1 MEVKTENL
9 TSKIFNE
16 AFMKNIS
23 PTVVENSMTYT
34 ECRELIA
41 TLFAEDKTTGPIQS
55 PAMLNY
61 TKMNIARMRRLD
73 KTTRLSPET
82 LEKLEKIDKPQLWLV
97 LTEAWCGDAAQIV
110 PVMNKMAEVQPN
122 ITLRFILRD
131 ENLEVMDAFLT
142 NGGRSI
148 PKLIVTVGEDNEVI
162 KDWGPRPSE
171 VQEIVTLSKTE
182 LAAIED
188 DESRKI
194 HTQAEKYNVQKWY
207 AADKTKQIQEEIL
220 S

>member
-1 MEVKTENL
+1 
-9 TSKIFNE
+9 
-16 AFMKNIS
+16 MKNIS
-23 PTVVENSMTYT
+23 PKVIENSMNYT
-34 ECRELIA
+34 EYRDLIN
-41 TLFAEDKTTGPIQS
+41 TLFAEGKTTGPIQS

-82 LEKLEKIDKPQLWLV
+82 LEKLEKIDQAQLWLV
-97 LTEAWCGDAAQIV
+97 ITEAWCGDAAQIV

-142 NGGRSI
+142 NGARSI

-162 KDWGPRPSE
+162 RNWGPRPSE
-171 VQEIVTLSKTE
+171 VQEIVTFSKKE

-188 DESRKI
+188 EESRKI

-207 AADKTKQIQEEIL
+207 AGDKTKQIQKEIL
-220 S
+220 V

>member
-1 MEVKTENL
+1 
-9 TSKIFNE
+9 
-16 AFMKNIS
+16 MKNIS
-23 PTVVENSMTYT
+23 AAVIENSMSYT
-34 ECRELIA
+34 EYRDLIT

-82 LEKLEKIDKPQLWLV
+82 LEKLEKIDQAQLWLV
-97 LTEAWCGDAAQIV
+97 ITEAWCGDAAQIV

-148 PKLIVTVGEDNEVI
+148 PKLIVTIGEDNEVV
-162 KDWGPRPSE
+162 KSWGPRPSE
-171 VQEIVTLSKTE
+171 VQEIVTLSKKE

-188 DESRKI
+188 EESRKI

-207 AADKTKQIQEEIL
+207 AGDKTRQIQEEIL
-220 S
+220 A

>member
-1 MEVKTENL
+1 
-9 TSKIFNE
+9 
-16 AFMKNIS
+16 MKNIS
-23 PTVVENSMTYT
+23 PKVVENSMTYT
-34 ECRELIA
+34 EYRDLIN

-82 LEKLEKIDKPQLWLV
+82 LEKLEKIDRPQLWLV
-97 LTEAWCGDAAQIV
+97 ITEAWCGDAAQIV
-110 PVMNKMAEVQPN
+110 PVMNKMAEVQKN

-131 ENLEVMDAFLT
+131 ENLEIIDAFLT
-142 NGGRSI
+142 KGGRSI
-148 PKLIVTVGEDNEVI
+148 PKLIVTKGEDNEVV
-162 KDWGPRPSE
+162 KSWGPRPTE
-171 VQEIVTLSKTE
+171 VQEIVTLSKKE

-188 DESRKI
+188 AESRKI

-207 AADKTKQIQEEIL
+207 AGDKTRQIQEEIL
-220 S
+220 A

>member
-1 MEVKTENL
+1 
-9 TSKIFNE
+9 
-16 AFMKNIS
+16 MKNIS
-23 PTVVENSMTYT
+23 PATVEKSMTYK
-34 ECRELIA
+34 EYRDLID

-73 KTTRLSPET
+73 KTTRLAPET
-82 LEKLEKIDKPQLWLV
+82 LEKLAKIDEPQLWLV
-97 LTEAWCGDAAQIV
+97 ITEAWCGDAAQIV
-110 PVMNKMAEVQPN
+110 PVMNKMAEIQPN

-148 PKLIVTVGEDNEVI
+148 PKLIVTVGEENEVV
-162 KDWGPRPSE
+162 KSWGPRPSE
-171 VQEIVTLSKTE
+171 VQEIVTLSREE

-188 DESRKI
+188 EESRKI

-207 AADKTKQIQEEIL
+207 AKDKTKQIQGEIL

>member
-1 MEVKTENL
+1 
-9 TSKIFNE
+9 
-16 AFMKNIS
+16 MKNIN
-23 PTVVENSMTYT
+23 PAIIENAMSYT
-34 ECRELIA
+34 EYRDLID

-73 KTTRLSPET
+73 KTTRLAPET
-82 LEKLEKIDKPQLWLV
+82 LENLEKIKEPQTWLV
-97 LTEAWCGDAAQIV
+97 ITEAWCGDAAQIV
-110 PVMNKMAEVQPN
+110 PVMNKMAEVQTN

-148 PKLIVTVGEDNEVI
+148 PKLIVTVGEDNEVV
-162 KDWGPRPSE
+162 KSWGPRPTE
-171 VQEIVTLSKTE
+171 VQEIVTLSKKE

-188 DESRKI
+188 EESRKI

-207 AADKTKQIQEEIL
+207 AKDKTKQIQEEIL
-220 S
+220 A

>member
-1 MEVKTENL
+1 
-9 TSKIFNE
+9 
-16 AFMKNIS
+16 MKNINS
-23 PTVVENSMTYT
+23 AIIENAMNYT
-34 ECRELIA
+34 EYRDLIN

-82 LEKLEKIDKPQLWLV
+82 LEKLEKIVEPQLWLV
-97 LTEAWCGDAAQIV
+97 ITEAWCGDAAQIV

-148 PKLIVTVGEDNEVI
+148 PKLIVTVGENNEVV
-162 KDWGPRPSE
+162 KSWGPRPTE
-171 VQEIVTLSKTE
+171 VQEIVTLSKKE

-188 DESRKI
+188 EESRKI

-220 S
+220 A

>member
-1 MEVKTENL
+1 
-9 TSKIFNE
+9 
-16 AFMKNIS
+16 MKNIN
-23 PTVVENSMTYT
+23 PAVVEKSMTYT
-34 ECRELIA
+34 EYRDLIN

-82 LEKLEKIDKPQLWLV
+82 LENLKKIEEPQLWLV
-97 LTEAWCGDAAQIV
+97 ITEAWCGDAAQIV
-110 PVMNKMAEVQPN
+110 PVMNKMAEMQPN

-131 ENLEVMDAFLT
+131 ENLDVMDAFLT

-148 PKLIVTVGEDNEVI
+148 PKLIVTVGEDNEVV
-162 KDWGPRPSE
+162 KSWGPRPNE
-171 VQEIVTLSKTE
+171 VQEIVTLSKQE

-188 DESRKI
+188 EESRKI

-207 AADKTKQIQEEIL
+207 AKDKTKQIQEEIL
-220 S
+220 A

>member
-1 MEVKTENL
+1 
-9 TSKIFNE
+9 
-16 AFMKNIS
+16 MKNIS
-23 PTVVENSMTYT
+23 PKVVENSMTYT
-34 ECRELIA
+34 EYRDLIN

-82 LEKLEKIDKPQLWLV
+82 LEKLEKIDRPQLWLV
-97 LTEAWCGDAAQIV
+97 ITEAWCGDAAQIV
-110 PVMNKMAEVQPN
+110 PVMNKMAEVQKN

-131 ENLEVMDAFLT
+131 ENWEIIDAFLT

-148 PKLIVTVGEDNEVI
+148 PKLIVTKGEDNEVV
-162 KDWGPRPSE
+162 KSWGPRPTE
-171 VQEIVTLSKTE
+171 VQEIVTLSKKE

-188 DESRKI
+188 AESRKI

-207 AADKTKQIQEEIL
+207 AGDKTRQIQEEIL
-220 S
+220 A

>member
-1 MEVKTENL
+1 
-9 TSKIFNE
+9 
-16 AFMKNIS
+16 MKNIS
-23 PTVVENSMTYT
+23 PKVVENSMTYT
-34 ECRELIA
+34 EYRDLIN
-41 TLFAEDKTTGPIQS
+41 TLFGEDKTTGPIQS

-82 LEKLEKIDKPQLWLV
+82 LEKLEKIDRPQLWLV
-97 LTEAWCGDAAQIV
+97 ITEAWCGDAAQIV
-110 PVMNKMAEVQPN
+110 PVMNKMAEVQKN

-131 ENLEVMDAFLT
+131 ENLEIIDAFLT

-148 PKLIVTVGEDNEVI
+148 PKLIVTKGEDNEVV
-162 KDWGPRPSE
+162 KSWGPRPTE
-171 VQEIVTLSKTE
+171 VQEIVTLSKKE

-188 DESRKI
+188 AESRKI

-207 AADKTKQIQEEIL
+207 AGDKTRQIQEEIL
-220 S
+220 A

>member
-1 MEVKTENL
+1 
-9 TSKIFNE
+9 
-16 AFMKNIS
+16 MKNINQAI
-23 PTVVENSMTYT
+23 VEKSMTYT
-34 ECRELIA
+34 EYRDLIN

-82 LEKLEKIDKPQLWLV
+82 LEKLEKIDHPQTWLV
-97 LTEAWCGDAAQIV
+97 ITEAWCGDAAQIV

-148 PKLIVTVGEDNEVI
+148 PKLIVTEGEDNEVM
-162 KDWGPRPSE
+162 KSWGPRPNE
-171 VQEIVTLSKTE
+171 VQEIVTLSKKE

-188 DESRKI
+188 AESRKI

-207 AADKTKQIQEEIL
+207 AKDKTKQIQEEIL
-220 S
+220 D